1 MMNEWIKD
9 ANPDDDEDDDEE
21 EEEEEDEDEDEE
33 EEEDEELED
42 LGRSSEPRRRRL
54 VCVRWSIGEHVPF
67 DEFPGESI
75 YIRHTVII
83 RPRKFMVL

>member
-1 MMNEWIKD
+1 LISASDVSDELD
-9 ANPDDDEDDDEE
+9 ADDADDDVLLPDDDEDDDEE

-67 DEFPGESI
+67 DEFPGELL
-75 YIRHTVII
+75 
-83 RPRKFMVL
+83 M